1 MVTHRPCPV
10 FTTRQ
15 PSHQPGHPFAAQQ
28 LRALAEEFD
37 AQAAATA
44 HLVTQSV
51 LRNCAEQ
58 ARGHADRLA
67 AMN

>member
-1 MVTHRPCPV
+1 MTSDLFMPRP
-10 FTTRQ
+10 

-44 HLVTQSV
+44 HLATQSV

-58 ARGHADRLA
+58 ARRRADRLA

>member
-28 LRALAEEFD
+28 LRTLAEEVD

-44 HLVTQSV
+44 HLVT
-51 LRNCAEQ
+51 RPA
-58 ARGHADRLA
+58 ATPTGFA

>member
-1 MVTHRPCPV
+1 VTFDL

-58 ARGHADRLA
+58 ARGRADRLA

>member
-1 MVTHRPCPV
+1 MTFDL

-37 AQAAATA
+37 AQTAATA
-44 HLVTQSV
+44 HLLTQSV
-51 LRNCAEQ
+51 LRNCTEQ
-58 ARGHADRLA
+58 ARGRGDWLA